1 MLRGVPLLMNVC
13 VQIYK
18 KGERMSCL
26 HLTVFETK
34 KKRVCDLGKYM
45 GKPTEED
52 CNSCSEYEGPSRG
65 LGDTVKNVISK
76 ATAGKVKP
84 CAPCQKRREA
94 LNKMMGYK
102 KKEGE

>member
-1 MLRGVPLLMNVC
+1 
-13 VQIYK
+13 
-18 KGERMSCL
+18 MSCT
-26 HLTVFETK
+26 HLTVYKEQ
-34 KKRVCDLGKYM
+34 KKRFCEIGKYE
-45 GKPTEED
+45 GTPTDED
-52 CNSCSEYEGPSRG
+52 CGGCSEYSGPSRG

-102 KKEGE
+102 KKEE

>member
-1 MLRGVPLLMNVC
+1 
-13 VQIYK
+13 
-18 KGERMSCL
+18 MSCIN
-26 HLTVFETK
+26 
-34 KKRVCDLGKYM
+34 LGILN
-45 GKPTEED
+45 GNRSCVLGEFNGSPTED
-52 CNSCSEYEGPSRG
+52 NCAVCTKYDGPSRG

-102 KKEGE
+102 KKEE